1 MRIAG
6 GARHNFHD
14 RCGGRRY
21 RCRRLKIPPNILALV
36 LAVTAATA
44 AAPPEKA
51 PLAHAPLGVANG
63 CFVETVMFLDRWR
76 ETFGGESWARLLQ
89 WGAREDEE
97 VVAGHAV
104 GVVEARGR
112 LWCWD
117 INFGW
122 TQLPVDPGQRDKPEA
137 VAPPILSRYPKVTA
151 RFPTF
156 RFDFPQN
163 PSAAPPVS
171 QPANPNASLRDASLV
186 GEKLAR
192 HRPVNVVRFTHP
204 GDGGMAESAAVV
216 FVFHGRFCVYVPE
229 VGTVPF
235 RTRGSVENL
244 RLVQELLRRIFPG
257 AGGLKKL

>member
-1 MRIAG
+1 
-6 GARHNFHD
+6 
-14 RCGGRRY
+14 
-21 RCRRLKIPPNILALV
+21 
-36 LAVTAATA
+36 VTAATA

-63 CFVETVMFLDRWR
+63 CFVETVIFLDEWR
-76 ETFGGESWARLLQ
+76 EIFGGDSWARMLQ

-104 GVVEARGR
+104 AVAEARGR

-122 TQLPVDPGQRDKPEA
+122 TQLPVDPAQRDNA
-137 VAPPILSRYPKVTA
+137 GTVARPILARYPKVTA

-163 PSAAPPVS
+163 PAATPPVS
-171 QPANPNASLRDASLV
+171 QPTNANSSLRDASLI

-192 HRPVNVVRFTHP
+192 HRPVNVVRFTRP
-204 GDGGMAESAAVV
+204 GDGDAQESAAVV
-216 FVFHGRFCVYVPE
+216 FVFHGRYCVYVPE

-235 RTRGSVENL
+235 RTRVSVENL

-257 AGGLKKL
+257 AGSLKKL